1 MNIFTV
7 LQIQI
12 FVLYALIKCAAGSI
26 NEDAYK
32 VKDSRTLTPGH
43 KKYEYKYDHYKG
55 GPVREEVKKWLDLE
69 FHTSI
74 DVLYALL
81 PLSEEGHDII
91 DIINNSDLVLKT
103 LRNFENKYSFRFID
117 ENTRQHCNVRIK
129 GRLLFFVRL
138 KEITEEYCKQ
148 VQKYFW
154 IEERLEEEMSV
165 KVDKEQTMQ
174 EKKKMCRNIEEMK
187 ALVSIYEKDRSVQLT
202 EDMILHTVCKARGVL
217 LDLIKV

>member
-103 LRNFENKYSFRFID
+103 L
-117 ENTRQHCNVRIK
+117 Q
-129 GRLLFFVRL
+129 
-138 KEITEEYCKQ
+138 ITEEYCKQ